1 MFKRASSVHAA
12 MVTHGEVLAHD
23 RFTTPH
29 HVCLRREPQ
38 NRWDRNAV
46 AVEWT

>member
-1 MFKRASSVHAA
+1 

-29 HVCLRREPQ
+29 HVCLRREPP